1 MSFGFVLVRVRVRV
15 SVQGNLFLFSVLIS
29 ERQGYELVDT
39 LFLLLFNNPMSELEL
54 EDKHLEFV
62 MQGKG
67 CKWWKEERGLKLKTS

>member
-1 MSFGFVLVRVRVRV
+1 
-15 SVQGNLFLFSVLIS
+15 LIS